1 MIQGCDKI
9 PTDQYREYLLSEAN
23 KKWQRI
29 VDLTEGQAMVVTDL
43 HGDWDAYRQYRDTFF
58 QLRELGQADILI
70 LDGDLIHASAPASQ
84 DKSLEIILDIIE
96 LKKELGDSLV
106 CVLGNHELPHIY
118 SITLQKGDELFTPRF
133 EFAMGEHR
141 EKIVAF
147 FDSLP
152 FYVRTPGGVSVCHAG
167 ASTALG
173 ETNGIER
180 LFNFSHQEV
189 LTRTRAQITQEER
202 PSLITAMRKM
212 HGRTYNEM
220 ARKWFAVTGLDD
232 PRYDD
237 FLVGTLAMSDEDFEL
252 LWPAMFSRNEKEY
265 GSNSYQVLLRT
276 MLKALSDGYTQQ
288 SVLVTGH
295 IDCNGGYKL
304 VNRQQLR
311 VASAKH
317 ASPREA
323 GLYLLFNV
331 RERFETATDL
341 VPNLRSVFHN

>member
-1 MIQGCDKI
+1 M
-9 PTDQYREYLLSEAN
+9 SEAN
-23 KKWQRI
+23 NHWQRV

-43 HGDWDAYRQYRDTFF
+43 HGDWDAYQRYRDTFI
-58 QLRELGQADILI
+58 QLRAQDQADVLI
-70 LDGDLIHASAPASQ
+70 LDGDMIHASAPAEQ
-84 DKSLEIILDIIE
+84 DKSLEIVLDIIR
-96 LKKELGDSLV
+96 LKEELGDNLIYL
-106 CVLGNHELPHIY
+106 LGNHELPHIY
-118 SITLQKGDELFTPRF
+118 TITLQKGEELFTPRF
-133 EFAMGEHR
+133 EFAMGDNR
-141 EKIVAF
+141 EKIVSF

-152 FYVRTPGGVSVCHAG
+152 FYVRTPGGVSICHAG

-180 LFNFSHQEV
+180 LFNFSHQEI
-189 LTRTRAQITQEER
+189 LSRTRAQITQEER
-202 PSLITAMRKM
+202 PSLIRAMRKM

-237 FLVGTLAMSDEDFEL
+237 FLVGTLAMSDKDFEL

-265 GSNSYQVLLRT
+265 GDNSYQVLLNT
-276 MLKALSDGYTQQ
+276 MLQALSASFERQ

-295 IDCNGGYKL
+295 IDCQGGHKV

-317 ASPREA
+317 ALPREA

-331 RERFETATDL
+331 RERFETAADL
-341 VPNLRSVFHN
+341 APNLRSVFHN

>member
-1 MIQGCDKI
+1 MSDAG
-9 PTDQYREYLLSEAN
+9 
-23 KKWQRI
+23 KKWQRV

-43 HGDWDAYRQYRDTFF
+43 HGDWDAYRRYRDSFF
-58 QLRELGQADILI
+58 QLRDLGQADILI
-70 LDGDLIHASAPASQ
+70 FAGDMIHASAPAHQ
-84 DKSLEIILDIIE
+84 DKSVEIVLDIIE
-96 LKKELGDSLV
+96 LKKELGDNLIYL
-106 CVLGNHELPHIY
+106 LGNHELPHIY

-133 EFAMGEHR
+133 EFAMGDHR
-141 EKIVAF
+141 EKIVSF

-152 FYVRTPGGVSVCHAG
+152 FYVRTPGGVSICHAG

-180 LFNFSHQEV
+180 LFNFSHQKI

-202 PSLITAMRKM
+202 PSLIRAMRKM

-220 ARKWFAVTGLDD
+220 ARKWFAVSGLND

-237 FLVGTLAMSDEDFEL
+237 FLVGTLATSDEDFEL

-265 GSNSYQVLLRT
+265 GDNSYQVLLNT
-276 MLKALSDGYTQQ
+276 LLQALSDGYERQT
-288 SVLVTGH
+288 VLVTGH
-295 IDCNGGYKL
+295 IDCRGGHKV

-317 ASPREA
+317 ALPREA
-323 GLYLLFNV
+323 GLYLLFNI
-331 RERFETATDL
+331 RERFATAADL
-341 VPNLRSVFHN
+341 VPNLRSVFNN

>member
-152 FYVRTPGGVSVCHAG
+152 FYVRTPGVFLFAMPGPAPR
-167 ASTALG
+167 LG
-173 ETNGIER
+173 K
-180 LFNFSHQEV
+180 Q
-189 LTRTRAQITQEER
+189 
-202 PSLITAMRKM
+202 M
-212 HGRTYNEM
+212 
-220 ARKWFAVTGLDD
+220 
-232 PRYDD
+232 
-237 FLVGTLAMSDEDFEL
+237 
-252 LWPAMFSRNEKEY
+252 
-265 GSNSYQVLLRT
+265 
-276 MLKALSDGYTQQ
+276 ALSDCST
-288 SVLVTGH
+288 SR
-295 IDCNGGYKL
+295 IRKC
-304 VNRQQLR
+304 
-311 VASAKH
+311 
-317 ASPREA
+317 
-323 GLYLLFNV
+323 
-331 RERFETATDL
+331 
-341 VPNLRSVFHN
+341 